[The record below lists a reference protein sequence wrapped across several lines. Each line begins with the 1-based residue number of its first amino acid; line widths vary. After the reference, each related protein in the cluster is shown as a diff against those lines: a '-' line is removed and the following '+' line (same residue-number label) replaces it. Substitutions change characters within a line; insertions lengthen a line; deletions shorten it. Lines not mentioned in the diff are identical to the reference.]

1 MTEFFDAL
9 GRLAG
14 PTAYLVVAVLAALEA
29 SAFVGLF
36 VPGELAL
43 LIGGYI
49 AYEGRAELVP
59 MMLAGVAGAIV
70 GDSVGYE
77 IGRRLGGSVRRSRLG
92 QKVGEQRWTRAEQY
106 LVSKGGRAV
115 FFGRFIGVLRA
126 LVPALAGVSRMPYR
140 RFLFWNV
147 LGAVVWA
154 PAIVGLGYVAGGSY
168 RRVEHYAGRAGLV
181 LLGLLVALGG
191 VAALGRWVSHN
202 PDRVRATMGR
212 IIDRPVVM
220 RFRARYQG
228 QLAFLAGRLRPGGA
242 LGLAL
247 TLQLLA
253 LGLTGWAFGS
263 VVQDVISG
271 GGAVRIDGPITR
283 ALLDRQVDW
292 LTDTMQAITDLG
304 GWLVLAVTVAVV
316 GLAARHYTSSWT
328 PLLVLSVAL
337 AGGLLL
343 SDMVTSL
350 VARPRP
356 TLAAV
361 VARRDGF
368 AFPSGHATYAIAVYG
383 GLAYLAAGWFRTW
396 SAKVAAWTLAL
407 AVVLLIG
414 FSRVYLGSHWA
425 TDVLGGYALGAVW
438 LASVLV
444 TTSAIRGT
452 WHRRQDRRTD
462 PAPDPAP
469 GPAGDSHASAR
480 APSQSG

>member
-1 MTEFFDAL
+1 MTEFFDTL

-36 VPGELAL
+36 VPGELAML
-43 LIGGYI
+43 VGGYI
-49 AYEGRAELVP
+49 AYEGRAELLP

-70 GDSVGYE
+70 GDSIGYE
-77 IGRRLGGSVRRSRLG
+77 IGRHLGGSIRRSRLG
-92 QKVGEQRWTRAEQY
+92 QKVGEERWTRAEDY
-106 LVSKGGRAV
+106 LVAKGGRAV
-115 FFGRFIGVLRA
+115 FLGRFIGVLRA

-140 RFLFWNV
+140 RFLFWNT
-147 LGAVVWA
+147 LGALVWA
-154 PAIVGLGYVAGGSY
+154 PGIVGLGYVAGGSY
-168 RRVEHYAGRAGLV
+168 RRVEHYAGQAGLV
-181 LLGLLVALGG
+181 LLGLIVVLGG
-191 VAALGRWVSHN
+191 LAALGRWVSRH
-202 PDRVRATMGR
+202 PERVRALMSR
-212 IIDRPVVM
+212 VIDRPLVV
-220 RFRARYQG
+220 RFRRRHQA

-247 TLQLLA
+247 TLQLIA

-271 GGAVRIDGPITR
+271 RGAVHVDGPITR

-292 LTDTMQAITDLG
+292 LSDVMQFVTDLG
-304 GWLVLAVTVAVV
+304 GWLVLAVTVVVV
-316 GLAARHYTSSWT
+316 GLAARHYTSSWR
-328 PLLVLSVAL
+328 PLLVLTVAL
-337 AGGLLL
+337 AGGVLL
-343 SDMVTSL
+343 SDMVKSL

-361 VARRDGF
+361 VVPGEGF

-383 GLAYLAAGWFRTW
+383 GLAYLAAGWLRSW
-396 SAKVAAWTLAL
+396 PAKVAAWTVAI

-414 FSRVYLGSHWA
+414 FSRVYLGSHWT

-444 TTSAIRGT
+444 TTSAIQGA
-452 WHRRQDRRTD
+452 WDRRRD
-462 PAPDPAP
+462 RRPGSPFDAEPAEDTAT
-469 GPAGDSHASAR
+469 SASAPR
-480 APSQSG
+480 RSA